1 VYKQTVFSLT
11 GSYFLLVSGKV
22 VTLLQIYSLNP
33 WTAWVMDRT
42 IHRGFAGILV
52 GSQVFTDLDFADDV
66 AVLSEML
73 EILILSLEIMYY
85 EALPF
90 GLEINWDKTKI
101 QGSDFNTANSN
112 PASVSVLG
120 NPVELVESFTYLG
133 CRIDACGVSEDEILR
148 RIEIAR
154 GYMKSL
160 TKNIWRSSI
169 TQSVKIYDC
178 IPMFYRFYCTALKC
192 GM

>member
-1 VYKQTVFSLT
+1 L
-11 GSYFLLVSGKV
+11 
-22 VTLLQIYSLNP
+22 
-33 WTAWVMDRT
+33 DRT
-42 IHRGFAGILV
+42 VHRGFAGISV

-85 EALPF
+85 ESLPF

-101 QGSDFNTANSN
+101 QGSDSNTANSN

-120 NPVELVESFTYLG
+120 NPVEVMESFTYLG
-133 CRIDACGVSEDEILR
+133 CRIEASGGSEEEILR

-154 GYMKSL
+154 SCMKSL
-160 TKNIWRSSI
+160 TK
-169 TQSVKIYDC
+169 Y
-178 IPMFYRFYCTALKC
+178 MALFSYTV
-192 GM
+192 GEDTTV